1 MYFPHYSVAL
11 GLLAVFVIWY
21 RRSIRRFSRYPP
33 GPKPWPLIG
42 NLLDVPSTKPWKTF
56 SEWGRLYGDLVHFE
70 ILGKHNIVINSRGLA
85 HELFEKRSRIYS
97 DRPYLVTGDLMGW
110 TTVSVAFAPYGETW
124 RQHRRIIQEGLRDSA
139 VSEYLPVQ
147 MEKTRE
153 FLVNLLNDPN
163 NFRAHI
169 RTLAAAI
176 IIGVTYGH
184 DIASTNDYFVQ
195 LAEKAIGTLDSWGRP
210 SVIVNIFPFMRHLPA
225 WLPGCGFQHI
235 MRQSRT
241 WVDDMIEKPYA
252 LAIDRINSGSNTK
265 PSLLAKYLDRSRSTG
280 KDVPEQVLVIKRV
293 CGNGYAAGA
302 GTTVVAFA
310 SFFLAMA
317 IYPQVQKRA
326 QGEIDRVIGKDR
338 LPTYDDRPKLPY
350 IEAVLRETLR
360 WHPVAPLGLFHAAL
374 SDDTVNGYYVPKGAP
389 IAANIWAMTRDES
402 VYSDPESFVPE
413 RYLTED
419 GTCNDDEMT
428 FIFGFGRRIC
438 PGRHLASESLW
449 AGMASV
455 LAAFDITKAKD
466 EAGNEIEIDAAYS
479 DGVISHPG
487 EFRCSITPRSDK
499 ARALIS
505 GLAV

>member
-252 LAIDRINSGSNTK
+252 LAIDRI
-265 PSLLAKYLDRSRSTG
+265 
-280 KDVPEQVLVIKRV
+280 
-293 CGNGYAAGA
+293 
-302 GTTVVAFA
+302 TVVAFA